1 MKVIL
6 VVDDEFDIL
15 TTWQMVLQLEGYTV
29 LTAPNGKI
37 ALEIARK
44 TPPDLIITD
53 WMMPVMD
60 GLELSRL
67 LASDP
72 ALSSIPLILA
82 SAAWREPE
90 VPHPHA
96 VFIRKPVSMDELVEI
111 VRRLIASNSPDH

>member
-15 TTWQMVLQLEGYTV
+15 TTWQMVLQLEGFTV

-37 ALEIARK
+37 GLEIARS

-60 GLELSRL
+60 GLELCRM
-67 LASDP
+67 LAKDP
-72 ALSSIPLILA
+72 ALAVIPLILA
-82 SAAWREPE
+82 SAAWHEPS
-90 VPHPHA
+90 VPHPNA
-96 VFIRKPVSMDELVEI
+96 VFLRKPVSMDALVDI
-111 VRRLIASNSPDH
+111 VRRLIAARGES

>member
-15 TTWQMVLQLEGYTV
+15 TTWQMVLQLEGFTV
-29 LTAPNGKI
+29 LTAPNGK
-37 ALEIARK
+37 AGLDIARG
-44 TPPDLIITD
+44 TALDLIITD

-60 GLELSRL
+60 GLELSRQ
-67 LASDP
+67 LAKDP
-72 ALSSIPLILA
+72 VLATIPLIVA

-96 VFIRKPVSMDELVEI
+96 VFVRKPISMDSLVALVHRMI
-111 VRRLIASNSPDH
+111 DARGAT